1 MLCLRFEDFLRIL
14 GTSTVIEGEEAERT
28 WSKVLQ
34 GLILTSVK
42 CGPKEIRMQNEVAA
56 KD

>member
-14 GTSTVIEGEEAERT
+14 GTSTVIEGEEAERG
-28 WSKVLQ
+28 VN
-34 GLILTSVK
+34 LILTRVK
-42 CGPKEIRMQNEVAA
+42 CGPKEVRMQNEVAA